1 MSEST
6 PNLERLQRATSGD
19 QAALEELLLEHYDR
33 LIFRLSGKIPT
44 QLQGTL
50 TAEDV
55 LQETFLDVINR
66 IATFE
71 PRSEEAFF
79 HWVATIAE
87 HRLID
92 MIRAQKAAKRGGD
105 RAQVDNAAGEAES
118 VADLLGLLAVN
129 ERTPSRSAAGHEAV
143 DAIRGALE
151 QIKPDYREALR
162 LRYVEGLSVADTAA
176 RMDRTEPAIHMLCH
190 RGLLSLRDT
199 LGSDSQFFSRKA

>member
-1 MSEST
+1 MSVPE

-33 LIFRLSGKIPT
+33 LSYRLSGKIPT

-105 RAQVDNAAGEAES
+105 RAQVDNAAGEES
-118 VADLLGLLAVN
+118 VADLLGILAVN

-143 DAIRGALE
+143 NAIRGALE
-151 QIKPDYREALR
+151 KIKPDYRQALQ
-162 LRYVEGLSVADTAA
+162 LRYVEGLTVAETAS
-176 RMDRTEPAIHMLCH
+176 RMERTEPAIHMLCH